1 MDRDIADIID
11 RYTISKLKAERIGT
25 EENKKEYQSFLKGII
40 NIKETHSTLPM
51 DLFIEEMFRINSTI
65 WSLEAGLKS
74 SKEHIPNPT
83 YLDDEANLNTL
94 ASIGKNSILIRDIN
108 SLRVGLKNIIN
119 KLTQTGF
126 IDTKKGHLSE

>member
-83 YLDDEANLNTL
+83 YLDVFSREKLLRREINIPVRKASPAPVVSSTL
-94 ASIGKNSILIRDIN
+94 PAL
-108 SLRVGLKNIIN
+108 
-119 KLTQTGF
+119 
-126 IDTKKGHLSE
+126 